1 MKRKL
6 VIATAAT
13 ALLLGGT
20 ATAFATSDD
29 DAKPA
34 PATSTITLD
43 EATAAAVK
51 STPGTVTGAELDDD
65 APVWEIDVFGK
76 DTKWHD
82 VEVDTKSAKV
92 IHVHTEDDDDRD
104 RAPKDTKVT
113 MREAVAAALKAQP
126 GTLTSIDLDDS
137 AWEAEVQSKDGK
149 QHELNV
155 DATTAKVTPDQDD
168 ADEDN
173 DADDDNDSD

>member
-13 ALLLGGT
+13 ALLFGGT

-43 EATAAAVK
+43 EATAAAVR
-51 STPGTVTGAELDDD
+51 STPGTVAGAELDGDD
-65 APVWEIDVFGK
+65 PVWEIDVFGE

-82 VEVDTKSAKV
+82 VEVDTRTAKV
-92 IHVHTEDDDDRD
+92 VHVHTEDDEDRD
-104 RAPKDTKVT
+104 RAPKNAKVT
-113 MREAVAAALKAQP
+113 MDEAVAAALEAQP
-126 GTLTSIDLDDS
+126 GTLTSIGLDGN
-137 AWEAEVQSKDGK
+137 AWEAEVRSEGGK
-149 QHELNV
+149 QHELNI

-168 ADEDN
+168 AD